1 MRKLLLIVA
10 VLLASVAALV
20 GAQDEETF
28 ALTIMHTNDVHAGHE
43 PNSDGNGG
51 QAIMRAVV
59 EQIRAEGGN
68 NIFLDAG
75 DRFTGTLFHTLYLGQ
90 DNVQIMNLLGYDAM
104 TLGNHEFDNGDDVL
118 KAFIEGLE
126 FPVTTANITV
136 DGTILEGLIQPSVV
150 LEVGDQQVGVIG
162 LVTPETPEISSPGE
176 GIIFSD
182 DLAGVVQDQVN
193 ALTEAGVNKII
204 VVSHIG
210 IDADIALAEAVTG
223 VDVIVGGHSH
233 TLFGNQSASAT
244 VEYPLELESSAGE
257 PLLIVQEGSTA
268 DYLGRLDVEFD
279 ADGVLA
285 DWNGDSIFLSQYIT
299 PDAEMDALV
308 QELAVPLEEIRTRR
322 VGDSSVALVG
332 DRRVCRVEEC
342 NLGNL
347 ITDAMRN
354 ESGAQIAI
362 TNGGGIRA
370 DIDEGEVTLGEVLTV
385 LPFGNLLAIVELRGA
400 DVIAAL
406 ELGVS
411 SITVTP
417 EGVIARDGAAGRFPQ
432 VSGIAYTFDPTQE
445 VGSRIVSVTLEDG
458 SALDPEAVYTVV
470 TNDFMRRGGDGYV
483 MFAENAISFYDFG
496 KPLDQVLADYIA
508 ANGPVAPEL
517 EGRIT
522 ATVGYTE

>member
-1 MRKLLLIVA
+1 
-10 VLLASVAALV
+10 
-20 GAQDEETF
+20 
-28 ALTIMHTNDVHAGHE
+28 
-43 PNSDGNGG
+43 
-51 QAIMRAVV
+51 
-59 EQIRAEGGN
+59 
-68 NIFLDAG
+68 
-75 DRFTGTLFHTLYLGQ
+75 
-90 DNVQIMNLLGYDAM
+90 
-104 TLGNHEFDNGDDVL
+104 
-118 KAFIEGLE
+118 
-126 FPVTTANITV
+126 
-136 DGTILEGLIQPSVV
+136 
-150 LEVGDQQVGVIG
+150 
-162 LVTPETPEISSPGE
+162 
-176 GIIFSD
+176 
-182 DLAGVVQDQVN
+182 
-193 ALTEAGVNKII
+193 
-204 VVSHIG
+204 
-210 IDADIALAEAVTG
+210 
-223 VDVIVGGHSH
+223 VIVGGHSH